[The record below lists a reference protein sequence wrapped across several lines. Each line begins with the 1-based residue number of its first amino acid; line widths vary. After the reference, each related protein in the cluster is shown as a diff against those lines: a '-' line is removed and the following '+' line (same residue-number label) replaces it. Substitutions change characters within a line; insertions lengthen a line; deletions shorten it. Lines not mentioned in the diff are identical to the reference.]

1 MHPPAHCI
9 GAPSC
14 ASALSIVAVRKNLF
28 LWTLFFEL
36 LLPHSALVRLPTH
49 THSLP
54 LPLFSV
60 LDDSAAC
67 LLAPSPLSSFS
78 PPQSPPPPRR
88 RRRVPVPPSGYPVG
102 TSLPFNRRSPPHHVP
117 HSRAPSS
124 PSPAAS
130 HIPYPS
136 GSAALLSHSSLHLHS
151 LLTCSKDTVLLGIF
165 PPTSSYCAPLCCCC
179 CCCGC
184 CCHRCRC

>member
-28 LWTLFFEL
+28 PLDPVLRA
-36 LLPHSALVRLPTH
+36 PPPPQRPRPPANTH
-49 THSLP
+49 TLSLS

-88 RRRVPVPPSGYPVG
+88 RRRVPVPPSRYPRGYEPAVQ
-102 TSLPFNRRSPPHHVP
+102 
-117 HSRAPSS
+117 PSVS
-124 PSPAAS
+124 
-130 HIPYPS
+130 
-136 GSAALLSHSSLHLHS
+136 
-151 LLTCSKDTVLLGIF
+151 TTTKDTVLLGLF
-165 PPTSSYCAPLCCCC
+165 PTPLL
-179 CCCGC
+179 
-184 CCHRCRC
+184 HTVLRSAAAAATAAVAD